1 MAIENQKEVQVPTR
15 GRMNEV
21 VGEVV
26 SDKMDKT
33 ISVLVYRLV
42 KHKRYGKF
50 IRRTSVFKAHD
61 EKGQA
66 KVGDRVKIYEVRPM
80 SRTKRW
86 KLREVIEGHSLK
98 EGEV

>member
-1 MAIENQKEVQVPTR
+1 MMTEKQKETQVSTR

-21 VGEVV
+21 VGEVT

-42 KHKRYGKF
+42 KHSRYGKF

-61 EKGQA
+61 EKELA
-66 KVGDRVKIYEVRPM
+66 KIGDRVKIYEVRPM

-86 KLREVIEGHSLK
+86 KLREIISGHGIK
-98 EGEV
+98 EGES